1 MKNHRRIG
9 IVTVV
14 VELTKILS
22 GVLRRAAEH
31 DAREKFNQ
39 FLSGIEAL
47 WYVVIDS
54 RFLIQLNG
62 YGQELVRRGNV
73 EKTHAWPESCSD
85 LRKREGRRESHNRPC
100 RCVQPIEKEQ

>member
-31 DAREKFNQ
+31 DAREKFDQ

-47 WYVVIDS
+47 WYVVID
-54 RFLIQLNG
+54 F
-62 YGQELVRRGNV
+62 
-73 EKTHAWPESCSD
+73 T
-85 LRKREGRRESHNRPC
+85 
-100 RCVQPIEKEQ
+100 